1 MDIIIGNLCSLLAT
15 ASDIFASSRKKVRD
29 FLLAQCIGQAFY
41 ALCSIVLKGYSA
53 AVQNGICIARNV
65 AAAFNIT
72 GKAVEWC
79 FVVLAVALGLVFNNL
94 GWLGILPVVA
104 NLIYALAVVLT
115 RERELVLKTAF
126 LINIACYIVFNVMIS
141 NLVGAI
147 FNVVLFVSTLLFMV
161 RSIRSKQEA

>member
-15 ASDIFASSRKKVRD
+15 VSDIFASSRKKVRD

-53 AVQNGICIARNV
+53 AVQNGICILRNV
-65 AAAFNIT
+65 AAAYNIT

-94 GWLGILPVVA
+94 GWLGILPVAA

-115 RERELVLKTAF
+115 RDKEMVLKTAF
-126 LINIACYIVFNVMIS
+126 LINVVCYI
-141 NLVGAI
+141 I
-147 FNVVLFVSTLLFMV
+147 FNLALSNVIGAVANIVLFVSTLMFMIH
-161 RSIRSKQEA
+161 RIRSKQEA